1 MTNPANTRKRL
12 LQLKTDA
19 QIIDSELQSTL
30 ELISL
35 KVRELEKNILQQ
47 KEEWFQLI
55 KLTLNDEGMMFCR
68 KCCELKPI
76 SDSTCL
82 AITETSQ
89 EKSHHGFETTYNIF
103 RFCKCCAEKTITKVP
118 VYGKYNKEMEGQS
131 YFFAQEVYKLDGLW
145 VRTETGGVLLEDQEK
160 WYFGDDIFYN
170 CGRCGYHLGG
180 GRNHEI
186 TEAIDYV
193 VSAFSLPRPHEIER
207 VRAYSGL
214 IKIKTEST
222 SA

>member
-1 MTNPANTRKRL
+1 MTNLVDTRKRL
-12 LQLKTDA
+12 SQLKTDA
-19 QIIDSELQSTL
+19 QIINSELQSTL

-47 KEEWFQLI
+47 NEEWFQLI
-55 KLTLNDEGMMFCR
+55 RLTLNEEGMMYCR

-89 EKSHHGFETTYNIF
+89 KTSHHDFETNNNIF
-103 RFCKCCAEKTITKVP
+103 RLCNCCAEKTITRFP
-118 VYGKYNKEMEGQS
+118 IYGKYNKEMEGQS
-131 YFFAQEVYKLDGLW
+131 YFFAQEVYKSDGLW
-145 VRTETGGVLLEDQEK
+145 VRSGTNGVLLEAQEK

-214 IKIKTEST
+214 IKIKAEST
-222 SA
+222 SD